1 MYKSFYEGMD
11 YAHLPLFALFFFLAV
26 FVGVLVRTFVVRRPQ
41 HYAPLAQLP
50 LDLPE
55 RSVPAYPSEQPEAS
69 R

>member
-1 MYKSFYEGMD
+1 MYKSFYAGMD

-26 FVGVLVRTFVVRRPQ
+26 FVGVLVRTFVMRRP
-41 HYAPLAQLP
+41 HHFDPLAQLP

-55 RSVPAYPSEQPEAS
+55 RSVPVHPSPQREAS